1 MSLYHEWAAI
11 RNSKLKQEGQ
21 MNQDIFN
28 KVRDFRTKLKLPVS
42 NKAQVLEPV
51 DISFY
56 ARFLMEELSEL
67 MKAHE
72 KNNLVDAADAIAD
85 LAYVTMGCAHHMGI
99 PLPEILDIVHDCNMK
114 KVPGATSRG
123 TQQDASKPVGWTG
136 PEDNIALL
144 LFEKSR
150 K

>member
-1 MSLYHEWAAI
+1 MEL
-11 RNSKLKQEGQ
+11 LV
-21 MNQDIFN
+21 NQDIFG
-28 KVRDFRTKLKLPVS
+28 KVREFRIKLKLPVS
-42 NKAQVLEPV
+42 NKAQLLEPV

-99 PLPEILDIVHDCNMK
+99 NLPKILNIVHEANMK
-114 KVPGATSRG
+114 KEPGTTSRG
-123 TQQDASKPVGWTG
+123 YVQDAVKPEGWIG
-136 PEDNIALL
+136 PEDLIALEL
-144 LFEKSR
+144 LNQCR
-150 K
+150 

>member
-11 RNSKLKQEGQ
+11 RNSKIEKEQQ

-28 KVRDFRTKLKLPVS
+28 KVQDFRKKLKLPMS
-42 NKAQVLEPV
+42 SKAKLLEPV

-72 KNNLVDAADAIAD
+72 KEDLVGAADALAD

-99 PLPEILDIVHDCNMK
+99 DLIKILNIVHECNMK
-114 KVPGATSRG
+114 KEPGTTSRG
-123 TQQDASKPVGWTG
+123 HKQDAIKPKGWVG
-136 PEDNIALL
+136 PEDLIALEL
-144 LFEKSR
+144 LNQCR
-150 K
+150 

>member
-1 MSLYHEWAAI
+1 
-11 RNSKLKQEGQ
+11 
-21 MNQDIFN
+21 MNQDIFQ
-28 KVRDFRTKLKLPVS
+28 KVRDFRTKLNLPVS
-42 NKAQVLEPV
+42 NKAQLLQPQ

-99 PLPEILDIVHDCNMK
+99 NLPRILDIVHEANMD
-114 KVPGATSRG
+114 KVPGTTSRG
-123 TQQDASKPVGWTG
+123 YMQDAIKPEGWVG
-136 PEDNIALL
+136 PEGMIALEL
-144 LFEKSR
+144 LNQCR
-150 K
+150 

>member
-1 MSLYHEWAAI
+1 
-11 RNSKLKQEGQ
+11 
-21 MNQDIFN
+21 MNQDIFQ
-28 KVRDFRTKLKLPVS
+28 KVRDFRTKLNLPVS
-42 NKAQVLEPV
+42 NKAQLLDPV

-99 PLPEILDIVHDCNMK
+99 NLPKILNIVHEANMK
-114 KVPGATSRG
+114 KEPGTTSLSLIHISEPTR
-123 TQQDASKPVGWTG
+123 PY
-136 PEDNIALL
+136 
-144 LFEKSR
+144 
-150 K
+150 